1 MTDSVTHRGPDE
13 VGYFHDDLISLGH
26 ARLSIIDLHTG
37 SQPMFNENKN
47 FVVVYNGEIY
57 NYQELKS
64 ELEKKGHNFSTSS
77 DTEVIVHAYEEYG
90 IESFNMFNGSN
101 RVRVDSPLSLAI
113 SSTGISLLSPN
124 QI

>member
-47 FVVVYNGEIY
+47 REKNYIRLGEDTPIIERPLQIVIRRQFIK
-57 NYQELKS
+57 NKRA
-64 ELEKKGHNFSTSS
+64 KDKAWSS
-77 DTEVIVHAYEEYG
+77 LTMRLRE
-90 IESFNMFNGSN
+90 
-101 RVRVDSPLSLAI
+101 
-113 SSTGISLLSPN
+113 
-124 QI
+124 